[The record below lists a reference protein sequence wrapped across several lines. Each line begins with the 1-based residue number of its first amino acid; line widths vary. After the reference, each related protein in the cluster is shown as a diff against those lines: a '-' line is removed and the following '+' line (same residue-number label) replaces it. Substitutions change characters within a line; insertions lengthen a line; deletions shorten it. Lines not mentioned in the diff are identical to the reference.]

1 GLFYI
6 NHNQNS
12 QNNLNINN
20 KVKLTSGFL
29 EESNVNAN
37 KNMIDMISNA
47 REFEMQMKIISTF
60 DKNEEYANQL
70 LDVNN

>member
-1 GLFYI
+1 
-6 NHNQNS
+6 HNQNS